1 MQLSLDP
8 AQLTAFLIGMAR
20 AFGFVFVA
28 QPFAVVAIPRSVRT
42 ALAIAI
48 GIAGGGRILHTITV
62 PSDSLALVMML
73 GSNLVLG
80 ILIGYLVNVFMS
92 IGNAAGSSV
101 GLFGGFSPPP
111 SLDPLSLNQSPVTG
125 TFYGMLWLTLF
136 FVSGADT
143 LVVGGLLSS
152 FGPAT
157 VFAHPEIG
165 FVIVVKSVSV
175 LMGASL
181 QIAAPIL
188 AVLFL
193 TQVIIGILVKV
204 APQVNAFQFSF
215 PLQLILSFGLM
226 TLSLV
231 LLPNFLQGAVHYILA
246 GEQDILRI

>member
-1 MQLSLDP
+1 
-8 AQLTAFLIGMAR
+8 
-20 AFGFVFVA
+20 
-28 QPFAVVAIPRSVRT
+28 
-42 ALAIAI
+42 
-48 GIAGGGRILHTITV
+48 
-62 PSDSLALVMML
+62 
-73 GSNLVLG
+73 
-80 ILIGYLVNVFMS
+80 
-92 IGNAAGSSV
+92 
-101 GLFGGFSPPP
+101 
-111 SLDPLSLNQSPVTG
+111 LNQSPVTG

>member
-48 GIAGGGRILHTITV
+48 GIAGGGRVLHTITV
-62 PSDSLALVMML
+62 PSDTLTLVMML

-111 SLDPLSLNQSPVTG
+111 SLDPLSLNQSP
-125 TFYGMLWLTLF
+125 
-136 FVSGADT
+136 
-143 LVVGGLLSS
+143 
-152 FGPAT
+152 
-157 VFAHPEIG
+157 
-165 FVIVVKSVSV
+165 
-175 LMGASL
+175 
-181 QIAAPIL
+181 
-188 AVLFL
+188 
-193 TQVIIGILVKV
+193 
-204 APQVNAFQFSF
+204 
-215 PLQLILSFGLM
+215 
-226 TLSLV
+226 
-231 LLPNFLQGAVHYILA
+231 
-246 GEQDILRI
+246 